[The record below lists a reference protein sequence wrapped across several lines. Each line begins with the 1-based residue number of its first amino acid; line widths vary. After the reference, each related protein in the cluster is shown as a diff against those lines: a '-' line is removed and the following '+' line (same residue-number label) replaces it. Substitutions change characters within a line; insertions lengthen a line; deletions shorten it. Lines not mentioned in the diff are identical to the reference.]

1 MVESQLEDY
10 ENFSLAQAIQ
20 PSNQPNND
28 SAETSEDEMELSYAA
43 VNFVAKSGLLVN
55 SRTCDRE
62 ETDYS
67 DVQFWVSHWCLFK
80 VALVLCCI

>member
-1 MVESQLEDY
+1 MESELEVY
-10 ENFSLAQAIQ
+10 ENFSLAQAVQ
-20 PSNQPNND
+20 PSNQLND
-28 SAETSEDEMELSYAA
+28 ETSEDEMELSYTT

-62 ETDYS
+62 ETEYS
-67 DVQFWVSHWCLFK
+67 DVLFWVSHGCVFK